1 MRYLTLVILLS
12 FVACSPKFNY
22 LGDSYDE
29 NKGKVDVYY
38 DIGDI
43 ERDFKVMGI
52 LTADNQMSLN
62 KSTDNVKN
70 LMIDKARVKG
80 ADAIL
85 FINIYSTGDSDNTL
99 VESKLIKYK

>member
-1 MRYLTLVILLS
+1 MKYLSAFLLLTFIS
-12 FVACSPKFNY
+12 CSPKFQY
-22 LGDSYDE
+22 LGDSYDA
-29 NKGKVDVYY
+29 NDGKVDVYY

-52 LTADNQMSLN
+52 LTADTQQSIN
-62 KSTDNVKN
+62 KSTENVKN
-70 LMIDKARVKG
+70 QMIEKAGAKG

-85 FINIYSTGDSDNTL
+85 FINIYGAGDSESTL